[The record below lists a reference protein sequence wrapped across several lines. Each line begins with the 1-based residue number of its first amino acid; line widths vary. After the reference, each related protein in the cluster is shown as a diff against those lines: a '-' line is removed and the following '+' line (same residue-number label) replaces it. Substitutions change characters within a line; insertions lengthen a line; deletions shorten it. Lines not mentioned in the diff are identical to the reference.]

1 MKKIILGFYLAGM
14 YHKHK
19 PALAVAAFKLLDKYQ
34 PESLREVAARI
45 TQDYGSINQWAEQAR
60 GRSALNKIVTIL
72 NKHAGE

>member
-19 PALAVAAFKLLDKYQ
+19 LALALAAFKLLDEHQ
-34 PESLREVAARI
+34 PEALHELAARI
-45 TQDYGSINQWAEQAR
+45 TQDHGSIDQWAEQAR

-72 NKHAGE
+72 NKHTGE